1 MFNRFSSIPRAI
13 TLLLLLSAQAAM
25 AQGYGGAT
33 LDPATF
39 PTLKPQRKSPA
50 PPAFTLN
57 KVREIPIP
65 GPLAGDSMVVDGETV
80 LVPVNGG
87 YIQVDLADQDHPVWT
102 KMTGELPS
110 RADDSGWIL
119 TGRKKRYRFRTE
131 PSGHVVAQKRPSAR
145 SSVWKRRW
153 HLKTPGG
160 TPAPPL
166 LVRKALLF
174 GCTDNRVYAL
184 KARNG
189 HRLWVQDLGQRVL
202 FPLVHWRGALGPKDH
217 DLILVVPHPA
227 RSIRILDPF
236 DGKSLASFRLGT
248 GDGQE
253 TEDEFASYPA
263 VLADGRIVLPVQKYS
278 SEEAVLLVLKPTV
291 KAPSADE
298 PGKMPYNGEDPAG
311 AGSRERR
318 KKTR

>member
-1 MFNRFSSIPRAI
+1 MINRFSFITRAVA
-13 TLLLLLSAQAAM
+13 LLLLLSAQAAM
-25 AQGYGGAT
+25 GQGYGGAT

-39 PTLKPQRKSPA
+39 PTLKPQRKTPA
-50 PPAFTLN
+50 PPTFTLD

-65 GPLAGDSMVVDGETV
+65 GPLAGGSMVVDGNRV

-87 YIQVDLADQDHPVWT
+87 YVQVDLTDRDHPVWT
-102 KMTGELPS
+102 EMAGEPPS
-110 RADDSGWIL
+110 RADDSGWVL

-145 SSVWKRRW
+145 SAVWKRRW

-166 LVRKALLF
+166 LVGKALLF

-189 HRLWVQDLGQRVL
+189 HRLWFQDLGQRVL
-202 FPLVHWRGALGPKDH
+202 VPLVHWRGALGPNDH
-217 DLILVVPHPA
+217 DLILVIPHPA
-227 RSIRILDPF
+227 RSIRMLDPF
-236 DGKSLASFRLGT
+236 DGKSLAGFRLGD
-248 GDGQE
+248 GEGQE
-253 TEDEFASYPA
+253 TEDEFASHPA

-278 SEEAVLLVLKPTV
+278 SEEAVLLVLQPTV
-291 KAPSADE
+291 QARKADE
-298 PGKMPYNGEDPAG
+298 GRKMPYNGEDPAG
-311 AGSRERR
+311 TGSRERR
-318 KKTR
+318 TKTR